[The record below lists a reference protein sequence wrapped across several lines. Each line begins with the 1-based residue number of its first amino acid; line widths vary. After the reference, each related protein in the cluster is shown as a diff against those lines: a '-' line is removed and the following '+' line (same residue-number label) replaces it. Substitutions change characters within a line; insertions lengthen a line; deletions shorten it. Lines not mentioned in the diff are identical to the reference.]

1 MALPIALDQGLID
14 SIATEFQLRAPNK
27 RALRKLIYHL
37 TGDFDPQ
44 DPMVMH
50 MATGAG
56 KTYLMAA
63 LIEYLSRFGVKNVM
77 VVVPPSTVLENKTVQ
92 NFTQGSRRFVEGFSA
107 APQVVSPGNYGAWR
121 AGQSELFRDAA
132 DGPMVYVFN
141 VSQLITPKKAN
152 AAAGTADGMRRKI
165 RDHQEESGSLYDYLV
180 NLDDLVVIADESHLF
195 GTSAKV
201 FNQALKDLRP
211 AATIGLTAS
220 AADTDHVIFHYPL
233 YSAIEDG
240 YVKSPMLVYR
250 ENGYPKDSAEER
262 QLLDAVSL
270 LRNKEA
276 AYNAYGQANYP
287 GEADVKKRTKPLLFV
302 ICENVA
308 HAGLVT
314 EILRGKGYF
323 NNDDAVLQFDNKHND
338 AETLHRLDTLDSPLS
353 PVRAIVSVDRL
364 KEGWD
369 TKRVAVM
376 CALRAMSSGI
386 LTQQTMGRGLRLPFG
401 ARTGIAELDQLDILS
416 HKSFK
421 SLLEDED
428 VLRSFGLSDAARGS
442 ISGKD
447 VEGRFRGGGNLAST
461 TNSTGENTSED
472 TTSQLTYHSSGTT
485 EEQSST
491 STSGVTGALGT
502 TAQVTGGRS
511 GGVSFRKFGDDEDM
525 HNTSYIPANEIRV
538 NDQFAGHTF
547 LFPTTV
553 MAKATTPFYLSHIDD
568 EDIIRAARRVS
579 DSKEALTREEIIV
592 RKSKLAT
599 KRTIDAEVESAP
611 VAETKVISEITRRVF
626 GLGIVTQDRKNAVA
640 MSEYVLPTFLAN
652 TVVDRWTE
660 KAKQSAVEELVAL
673 VNAKAK
679 EHASNLQTETT
690 ITPVALPV
698 DEVVSLPFGKEVL
711 QQLSKDQQAKFRPRE
726 FYDGWNRGLFPAA
739 SFDSWGGEYLLAL
752 LLNYTSDIVWWK
764 RLYPADGAS
773 IMYSTRDTYYPDFVA
788 QDADGIM
795 WIIEGKSDKGRDD
808 ETVQA
813 KRAAARILVR
823 EILGED
829 GFVGQKWGYVI
840 AYESDIRAS
849 ESWEDLKRKSNPGLL
864 SHG

>member
-14 SIATEFQLRAPNK
+14 SIASEFQLRDPNK

-37 TGDFDPQ
+37 TGDFDPLE
-44 DPMVMH
+44 PMVMH

-92 NFTQGSRRFVEGFSA
+92 NFSQGSRRYVDGFSS

-121 AGQSELFRDAA
+121 AGQSELFRNAA

-141 VSQLITPKKAN
+141 VSQLIEPKKVN
-152 AAAGTADGMRRKI
+152 ARAGTEEGMRRKI

-195 GTSAKV
+195 GTSAKA

-220 AADTDHVIFHYPL
+220 ASDTDHVIFHYPL

-276 AYNAYGQANYP
+276 AYEAFGKANFP
-287 GEADVKKRTKPLLFV
+287 GESGETYRTKPLLFV

-308 HAGLVT
+308 HAEEVT
-314 EILRGKGYF
+314 RILQGPSYF
-323 NNDDAVLQFDNKHND
+323 GSTEAVLQFDNKHDD
-338 AETLHRLDTLDSPLS
+338 AVTMRRLDELDSPAS
-353 PVRAIVSVDRL
+353 TVRAIVSVDRL

-376 CALRAMSSGI
+376 CALRAMSSDI

-401 ARTGIAELDQLDILS
+401 ARTGVAELDQLDILS

-421 SLLEDED
+421 SLLKDED
-428 VLRSFGLSDAARGS
+428 VLRSFGLGDAAQGAISGMDVEESFRQGEGQVQPNPNDPSSELQRGS
-442 ISGKD
+442 TS
-447 VEGRFRGGGNLAST
+447 AST
-461 TNSTGENTSED
+461 AWPTTPSGETTDVPSDIGTRASE
-472 TTSQLTYHSSGTT
+472 T
-485 EEQSST
+485 
-491 STSGVTGALGT
+491 V
-502 TAQVTGGRS
+502 QVTGGYT
-511 GGVSFRKFGDDEDM
+511 GGVSFRRVGDNETMQRAD
-525 HNTSYIPANEIRV
+525 YIPATEFRV
-538 NDQFAGHTF
+538 NEQFAGKTF
-547 LFPTTV
+547 LFPSTV
-553 MAKATTPFYLSHIDD
+553 MAKSTTPFLLSHIDD
-568 EDIIRAARRVS
+568 EDIIRAARRVA
-579 DSKEALTREEIIV
+579 DSKEALTREEIVV
-592 RKSKLAT
+592 RKSKLDT
-599 KRTIDAEVESAP
+599 KRSTDAEVESAP
-611 VAETKVISEITRRVF
+611 VAEDTVIGELTRRVF
-626 GLGIVTQDRKNAVA
+626 GLGVVTQDKKNAITLA
-640 MSEYVLPTFLAN
+640 QYVLPTFMAN
-652 TVVDRWTE
+652 AGIDHWTE
-660 KAKQSAVEELVAL
+660 KAKQSAVDELVAL
-673 VNAKAK
+673 VNEKARQ
-679 EHASNLQTETT
+679 HASSLQTETS
-690 ITPVALPV
+690 IVPVELPI
-698 DEVVSLPFGKEVL
+698 DEVVTLPFGKEVL
-711 QQLSKDQQAKFRPRE
+711 HQLSKDQQAKFKPRE

-764 RLYPADGAS
+764 RLYSTDGAS
-773 IMYSTRDTYYPDFVA
+773 IMYTTRDTYYPDFVA
-788 QDADGIM
+788 QDSDGTM

-813 KRAAARILVR
+813 KRAAARVLVR
-823 EILGED
+823 ELLGEEE
-829 GFVGQKWGYVI
+829 FVGQKWGYVI

-849 ESWEDLKRKSNPGLL
+849 ESWADLKRKSNP
-864 SHG
+864 SV

>member
-14 SIATEFQLRAPNK
+14 SIATEFQLRDPNK
-27 RALRKLIYHL
+27 RALRELIYHL
-37 TGDFDPQ
+37 TGDFDPLE
-44 DPMVMH
+44 PMVMH

-92 NFTQGSRRFVEGFSA
+92 NFTQGSRRYVDGFSS

-121 AGQSELFRDAA
+121 AGQSELFRNAA

-141 VSQLITPKKAN
+141 VSQLIEPKKVN
-152 AAAGTADGMRRKI
+152 ARAGTEEGMRRKI

-195 GTSAKV
+195 GTSARA

-220 AADTDHVIFHYPL
+220 ASDTDHVVFHYPL

-276 AYNAYGQANYP
+276 AYEAYGKANFP
-287 GEADVKKRTKPLLFV
+287 GETGEAKRTKPLLFV
-302 ICENVA
+302 VCESVA
-308 HAGLVT
+308 HAGDVT
-314 EILRGKGYF
+314 KILQGPGYF
-323 NNDDAVLQFDNKHND
+323 GDPEAVLQFDNKHND
-338 AETLHRLDTLDSPLS
+338 AITLRRLDELDSPAS
-353 PVRAIVSVDRL
+353 TVRAIVSVDRL

-376 CALRAMSSGI
+376 CALRAMSSDI

-401 ARTGIAELDQLDILS
+401 ARTGVAELDQLDILS

-421 SLLEDED
+421 SLLKDED
-428 VLRSFGLSDAARGS
+428 VLRSFGLGDAAPGAV
-442 ISGKD
+442 SGKD
-447 VEGRFRGGGNLAST
+447 VEESFCQDEGQVQPNPDDPSPETQRGSSSGST
-461 TNSTGENTSED
+461 AWP
-472 TTSQLTYHSSGTT
+472 TTSSGEATDGP
-485 EEQSST
+485 SDI
-491 STSGVTGALGT
+491 GT
-502 TAQVTGGRS
+502 TAGETTQVTGGNT
-511 GGVSFRKFGDDEDM
+511 GGVSFRRVGDNETMQRAD
-525 HNTSYIPANEIRV
+525 YIPATEIRV
-538 NDQFAGHTF
+538 NEQFAGKTF
-547 LFPTTV
+547 LFPSTV
-553 MAKATTPFYLSHIDD
+553 MAKSTTPFLLSHIDD
-568 EDIIRAARRVS
+568 EDIIRAARRVA
-579 DSKEALTREEIIV
+579 DSKEGLTREEIVV
-592 RKSKLAT
+592 RKSKLDT
-599 KRTIDAEVESAP
+599 KRTTDAEVESAP
-611 VAETKVISEITRRVF
+611 VTEDAVINELTQRVF
-626 GLGIVTQDRKNAVA
+626 GLGVVTQDTKNTVTFAQ
-640 MSEYVLPTFLAN
+640 YVLPTFMAN
-652 TVVDRWTE
+652 AGIDHWTE
-660 KAKQSAVEELVAL
+660 KAKQSAVDELVAL
-673 VNAKAK
+673 VNEKSRQ
-679 EHASNLQTETT
+679 HASSLQTETT
-690 ITPVALPV
+690 IVPVELPI
-698 DEVVSLPFGKEVL
+698 DEVVTLPFGKEVL
-711 QQLSKDQQAKFRPRE
+711 QQLSKDQQAKFKPRE
-726 FYDGWNRGLFPAA
+726 FYDGWSRGLFPAA

-764 RLYPADGAS
+764 RLYSTDGAS
-773 IMYSTRDTYYPDFVA
+773 IMYTTRDTYYPDFVA
-788 QDADGIM
+788 QDSDGTM

-813 KRAAARILVR
+813 KRAAARVLVR
-823 EILGED
+823 ELLGEED
-829 GFVGQKWGYVI
+829 FVGQKWGYVI

-849 ESWEDLKRKSNPGLL
+849 ESWEDLKRKSNPGA
-864 SHG
+864 

>member
-14 SIATEFQLRAPNK
+14 SIATEFQLRDPNK

-44 DPMVMH
+44 EPMVMH

-63 LIEYLSRFGVKNVM
+63 LIEYLSRFGMKNAM

-92 NFTQGSRRFVEGFSA
+92 NFTQGSRRYVDGFSS
-107 APQVVSPGNYGAWR
+107 APQVVSPGSYGAWR
-121 AGQSELFRDAA
+121 AGQHELLRDTS
-132 DGPMVYVFN
+132 DGSMVFVFN
-141 VSQLITPKKAN
+141 VSQLIAPKKAN
-152 AAAGTADGMRRKI
+152 AGADTTDGMRRKI

-180 NLDDLVVIADESHLF
+180 NLEDLVVIADESHLF
-195 GTSAKV
+195 GTSAKA

-276 AYNAYGQANYP
+276 AYEAYGKANFP
-287 GEADVKKRTKPLLFV
+287 GEAGEEKRTKPLLFV

-308 HAGLVT
+308 HATEVT
-314 EILRGKGYF
+314 ALLQGPGYF
-323 NNDDAVLQFDNKHND
+323 GDPEAVLQFDNKHND
-338 AETLHRLDTLDSPLS
+338 AVTLRRLDQLDSPAS
-353 PVRAIVSVDRL
+353 TVRAIVSVDRL

-376 CALRAMSSGI
+376 CALRAMSSDI

-421 SLLEDED
+421 SLLKDED
-428 VLRSFGLSDAARGS
+428 VLRSFGLSDAAEGT
-442 ISGKD
+442 ISGMD
-447 VEGRFRGGGNLAST
+447 VEESFRQGEGQVQPNTNDLALETQTGSGSGST
-461 TNSTGENTSED
+461 AWPVTPAGEATDGPSDIGTKAGE
-472 TTSQLTYHSSGTT
+472 TT
-485 EEQSST
+485 
-491 STSGVTGALGT
+491 
-502 TAQVTGGRS
+502 QVTGGHS
-511 GGVSFRKFGDDEDM
+511 GGVSFRRVGDNETMQRAD
-525 HNTSYIPANEIRV
+525 YIPATEIRV
-538 NDQFAGHTF
+538 NAEFAGKTF
-547 LFPTTV
+547 LFPSTV
-553 MAKATTPFYLSHIDD
+553 MAKSTTPFLLSHIDE
-568 EDIIRAARRVS
+568 EDIVRAARRVA
-579 DSKEALTREEIIV
+579 DSKEALTREEIVV
-592 RKSKLAT
+592 RKSKLDT
-599 KRTIDAEVESAP
+599 KRTTDAEVESAP
-611 VAETKVISEITRRVF
+611 VAEDAVIGELTRRVF
-626 GLGIVTQDRKNAVA
+626 GLGVVTQDKKNAITLA
-640 MSEYVLPTFLAN
+640 QYVLPTFMTNAGI
-652 TVVDRWTE
+652 DHWTE
-660 KAKQSAVEELVAL
+660 KAKQSAVDELVAL
-673 VNAKAK
+673 VNDKARQ
-679 EHASNLQTETT
+679 HASNLQTETS
-690 ITPVALPV
+690 IVPVKLPIDQAV
-698 DEVVSLPFGKEVL
+698 ALPFGKEVL
-711 QQLSKDQQAKFRPRE
+711 QQLSKDQQAKFKPRE

-764 RLYPADGAS
+764 RLYSTDGAS
-773 IMYSTRDTYYPDFVA
+773 IMYTTRDTYYPDFVA
-788 QDADGIM
+788 QDSDGTM

-813 KRAAARILVR
+813 KRAAARVLVR
-823 EILGED
+823 ELLGEED
-829 GFVGQKWGYVI
+829 FVGQKWGYAI

-849 ESWEDLKRKSNPGLL
+849 ESWEDLKRKSNPGA
-864 SHG
+864 

>member
-14 SIATEFQLRAPNK
+14 SIATEFQLRDPNK

-37 TGDFDPQ
+37 TGDFDPLE
-44 DPMVMH
+44 PMVMH

-92 NFTQGSRRFVEGFSA
+92 NFTQGSRRYVDGFSS

-121 AGQSELFRDAA
+121 ADQSELFRNAA

-141 VSQLITPKKAN
+141 VSQLIEPKRAN
-152 AAAGTADGMRRKI
+152 AAADTKDGMRRKI

-195 GTSAKV
+195 GTSAKA
-201 FNQALKDLRP
+201 FNKALKDLRP

-220 AADTDHVIFHYPL
+220 ASDTDHVIFHYPL

-276 AYNAYGQANYP
+276 AYEAYGKANFP
-287 GEADVKKRTKPLLFV
+287 GETGERKRTKPLLFV
-302 ICENVA
+302 VCESVA
-308 HAGLVT
+308 HAGEVT
-314 EILRGKGYF
+314 KILQGPGYF
-323 NNDDAVLQFDNKHND
+323 GDPEAVLQFDNKHND
-338 AETLHRLDTLDSPLS
+338 AVTLRRLDELDSPAS
-353 PVRAIVSVDRL
+353 TVRAIVSVDRL

-376 CALRAMSSGI
+376 CALRAMSSDI

-401 ARTGIAELDQLDILS
+401 ARTGVAELDQLDILS

-421 SLLEDED
+421 ALLKDED
-428 VLRSFGLSDAARGS
+428 VLRSFGLGDAAQGA
-442 ISGKD
+442 ISGMD
-447 VEGRFRGGGNLAST
+447 VEESFRQGEGQVQPNTNNPST
-461 TNSTGENTSED
+461 ETQRG
-472 TTSQLTYHSSGTT
+472 
-485 EEQSST
+485 
-491 STSGVTGALGT
+491 STSGSPAWPTTSSSETTEAPSDTGT
-502 TAQVTGGRS
+502 TAGETTQVTGGNT
-511 GGVSFRKFGDDEDM
+511 GGVSFRRVGDNETIQRAD
-525 HNTSYIPANEIRV
+525 YIPATEIRV
-538 NDQFAGHTF
+538 NEQFAGKTF
-547 LFPTTV
+547 LFPSTV
-553 MAKATTPFYLSHIDD
+553 MAKSTTPFLLSHIDD
-568 EDIIRAARRVS
+568 EDIIRAARRVA
-579 DSKEALTREEIIV
+579 DSKEALTREEIVV
-592 RKSKLAT
+592 RKSKLDT
-599 KRTIDAEVESAP
+599 KRTTDAEVESAP
-611 VAETKVISEITRRVF
+611 VAEDDVIGELTRRVF
-626 GLGIVTQDRKNAVA
+626 GLGVVTQNKKNAITLA
-640 MSEYVLPTFLAN
+640 QYVLPTFMAN
-652 TVVDRWTE
+652 AGIDHWTE
-660 KAKQSAVEELVAL
+660 KAKQSAVDELVAL
-673 VNAKAK
+673 VNEKARQ
-679 EHASNLQTETT
+679 HASSLQTETT
-690 ITPVALPV
+690 IVPVELPI
-698 DEVVSLPFGKEVL
+698 DEVVTLPFGKEVL
-711 QQLSKDQQAKFRPRE
+711 QQLSKDQQAKFKPRE

-764 RLYPADGAS
+764 RLYSTDGAS
-773 IMYSTRDTYYPDFVA
+773 IMYTTRDTYYPDFVA
-788 QDADGIM
+788 QDSDGTM

-813 KRAAARILVR
+813 KRAAARVLVR
-823 EILGED
+823 ELLGEED
-829 GFVGQKWGYVI
+829 FVGQKWGYVI

-849 ESWEDLKRKSNPGLL
+849 ESWEDLKRKSNPGA
-864 SHG
+864 

>member
-14 SIATEFQLRAPNK
+14 SIATEFQLRDPNK

-37 TGDFDPQ
+37 TGDFDPLE
-44 DPMVMH
+44 PMVMH

-92 NFTQGSRRFVEGFSA
+92 NFTQGSRRYVDGFSS

-121 AGQSELFRDAA
+121 AGQSELFRNAA

-141 VSQLITPKKAN
+141 VSQLIEPKIAN
-152 AAAGTADGMRRKI
+152 AGADTKDGMRRKI

-195 GTSAKV
+195 GTSAKA
-201 FNQALKDLRP
+201 FNKALKDLRP

-220 AADTDHVIFHYPL
+220 ASDTDHVIFDYPL

-276 AYNAYGQANYP
+276 AYEAYGQANFP
-287 GEADVKKRTKPLLFV
+287 GGAREKKRTKPLLFV
-302 ICENVA
+302 VCESVA
-308 HAGLVT
+308 HAGDVT
-314 EILRGKGYF
+314 KILQGPGYF
-323 NNDDAVLQFDNKHND
+323 GDPEAVLQFDNKHND
-338 AETLHRLDTLDSPLS
+338 AATLRRLDELDSPAS
-353 PVRAIVSVDRL
+353 TVRAIVSVDRL

-376 CALRAMSSGI
+376 CALRAMSSDI

-401 ARTGIAELDQLDILS
+401 ARTGVAELDQLDILS

-421 SLLEDED
+421 SLLKDED
-428 VLRSFGLSDAARGS
+428 VLRSFGLGDAAQGA
-442 ISGKD
+442 ISGMD
-447 VEGRFRGGGNLAST
+447 VEESFRQDEGQVQPNTNDPSSETPGGSVSGSTVWPETQADEVTDDPSAIGTAASET
-461 TNSTGENTSED
+461 T
-472 TTSQLTYHSSGTT
+472 
-485 EEQSST
+485 
-491 STSGVTGALGT
+491 
-502 TAQVTGGRS
+502 QVTGGHN
-511 GGVSFRKFGDDEDM
+511 GGVSFRRVGDNETMQRAD
-525 HNTSYIPANEIRV
+525 YIPATEIRV
-538 NDQFAGHTF
+538 NEQFAGKTF
-547 LFPTTV
+547 LFPSTV
-553 MAKATTPFYLSHIDD
+553 MAKSTTPFLLTHIDE
-568 EDIIRAARRVS
+568 EDIIRAARRVA
-579 DSKEALTREEIIV
+579 DSKEALTREEIVV
-592 RKSKLAT
+592 RKSKLDT
-599 KRTIDAEVESAP
+599 KRTTDAEVESAP
-611 VAETKVISEITRRVF
+611 VAEDAVIGELTRRVF
-626 GLGIVTQDRKNAVA
+626 GLGVVTQDKKNAITLA
-640 MSEYVLPTFLAN
+640 QYVLPTFLAN
-652 TVVDRWTE
+652 AGIDHWTE
-660 KAKQSAVEELVAL
+660 KAKQSAVDELVAL
-673 VNAKAK
+673 VNDKAK
-679 EHASNLQTETT
+679 EHASSLRTETT
-690 ITPVALPV
+690 IVPVELPI
-698 DEVVSLPFGKEVL
+698 DQVVTLPFGKEVL
-711 QQLSKDQQAKFRPRE
+711 QQLSKDQQAKFKPRE

-764 RLYPADGAS
+764 RLYSADGGS
-773 IMYSTRDTYYPDFVA
+773 IMYTTRDTYYPDFVA
-788 QDADGIM
+788 QDASGTM

-813 KRAAARILVR
+813 KRAAARVLVR
-823 EILGED
+823 ELLGEED
-829 GFVGQKWGYVI
+829 FVGQKWGYVI

-849 ESWEDLKRKSNPGLL
+849 ESWEDLKRKSNPGA
-864 SHG
+864 

>member
-14 SIATEFQLRAPNK
+14 SIATEFQLRDPNK
-27 RALRKLIYHL
+27 RALRELIYHL
-37 TGDFDPQ
+37 TGDFDPLE
-44 DPMVMH
+44 PMVMH

-92 NFTQGSRRFVEGFSA
+92 NFTQGSRRYVDGFSS

-121 AGQSELFRDAA
+121 AGQSELSHNAA
-132 DGPMVYVFN
+132 DGPMVFVFN
-141 VSQLITPKKAN
+141 VSQLIEPKKVN
-152 AAAGTADGMRRKI
+152 ARAGTEEGMRRKI

-195 GTSAKV
+195 GTSAKA

-220 AADTDHVIFHYPL
+220 ASDTDHVIFHYPL

-276 AYNAYGQANYP
+276 AYEAYGKANFP
-287 GEADVKKRTKPLLFV
+287 GKAGERKRTKPLLFV
-302 ICENVA
+302 VCENVA
-308 HAGLVT
+308 HAGEVT
-314 EILRGKGYF
+314 KILQGPGYF
-323 NNDDAVLQFDNKHND
+323 GDPEAVLQFDNKHND
-338 AETLHRLDTLDSPLS
+338 AVTLRRLDDLDSPDS
-353 PVRAIVSVDRL
+353 TVRAIVSVDRL

-376 CALRAMSSGI
+376 CALRAMSSDI

-401 ARTGIAELDQLDILS
+401 ARTGVDELDQLDILS

-421 SLLEDED
+421 SLLKDED
-428 VLRSFGLSDAARGS
+428 VLQSFGLGDAAQGT
-442 ISGKD
+442 ISGMD
-447 VEGRFRGGGNLAST
+447 VEESFRKGVEQVQPNTNDPST
-461 TNSTGENTSED
+461 ETQKESAAGSTAWPTPPSGEATDVTSDIGTKAGE
-472 TTSQLTYHSSGTT
+472 TT
-485 EEQSST
+485 
-491 STSGVTGALGT
+491 
-502 TAQVTGGRS
+502 QVTGGHT
-511 GGVSFRKFGDDEDM
+511 GGVSFRRVGDNETIQGAD
-525 HNTSYIPANEIRV
+525 YIPATEIRV
-538 NDQFAGHTF
+538 NEQFAGRTF
-547 LFPTTV
+547 LFPSTV
-553 MAKATTPFYLSHIDD
+553 MAKSTTPFLLTHIDD
-568 EDIIRAARRVS
+568 EDIIRAARRVA
-579 DSKEALTREEIIV
+579 DSKEALTREEIVV
-592 RKSKLAT
+592 RKSKLDT
-599 KRTIDAEVESAP
+599 KRTTDAEVESAP
-611 VAETKVISEITRRVF
+611 VAEDAVIGELTRRVF
-626 GLGIVTQDRKNAVA
+626 GLGVVTQDKKNATILA
-640 MSEYVLPTFLAN
+640 QYVLPTFMAN
-652 TVVDRWTE
+652 AGIVHWTE
-660 KAKQSAVEELVAL
+660 KAKQSAVDELVAL
-673 VNAKAK
+673 VNEKARQ
-679 EHASNLQTETT
+679 HASSLQTETT
-690 ITPVALPV
+690 IVPVELPI
-698 DEVVSLPFGKEVL
+698 DEVVTLPFGKEVL
-711 QQLSKDQQAKFRPRE
+711 QQLSKDQQAKFKPRE

-764 RLYPADGAS
+764 RLYSTDCAS
-773 IMYSTRDTYYPDFVA
+773 IMYTTRDTYYPDFVA
-788 QDADGIM
+788 QDSDGTM

-813 KRAAARILVR
+813 KRAAARVLVR
-823 EILGED
+823 ELLGEED
-829 GFVGQKWGYVI
+829 FVGQKWGYVI

-849 ESWEDLKRKSNPGLL
+849 ESWEDLRRKSNPAP
-864 SHG
+864 

>member
-14 SIATEFQLRAPNK
+14 SIATEFQLRDPNK
-27 RALRKLIYHL
+27 RALRELIYHL
-37 TGDFDPQ
+37 TGDFDPLE
-44 DPMVMH
+44 PMVMH

-92 NFTQGSRRFVEGFSA
+92 NFTQGSRRYVDGFSS

-121 AGQSELFRDAA
+121 AGQSELFRNAA

-141 VSQLITPKKAN
+141 VSQLIEPKKVN
-152 AAAGTADGMRRKI
+152 ARAGTEEGMRRKI

-195 GTSAKV
+195 GTSAKA

-220 AADTDHVIFHYPL
+220 ASDTDHVIFHYPL
-233 YSAIEDG
+233 FSAIEDG

-276 AYNAYGQANYP
+276 AYEAYGKANFP
-287 GEADVKKRTKPLLFV
+287 GETGEAKRTKPLLFV
-302 ICENVA
+302 VCESVA
-308 HAGLVT
+308 HAEQVT
-314 EILRGKGYF
+314 KLLQGPGYF
-323 NNDDAVLQFDNKHND
+323 GDPEAVLQFDNKHND
-338 AETLHRLDTLDSPLS
+338 AVTLRRLDELDSPAS
-353 PVRAIVSVDRL
+353 TVRAIVSVDRL

-376 CALRAMSSGI
+376 CALRAMSSDI

-401 ARTGIAELDQLDILS
+401 ARTGVAELDQLDILS

-421 SLLEDED
+421 SLLKDED
-428 VLRSFGLSDAARGS
+428 VLRSFGLGDAAQGAISGMDVEESFRQDEGQVQSNPDDPSTETQRGS
-442 ISGKD
+442 FSG
-447 VEGRFRGGGNLAST
+447 ST
-461 TNSTGENTSED
+461 AWP
-472 TTSQLTYHSSGTT
+472 TTSSGEATDGP
-485 EEQSST
+485 SDI
-491 STSGVTGALGT
+491 GT
-502 TAQVTGGRS
+502 TAGETTQVTGGNT
-511 GGVSFRKFGDDEDM
+511 GGVSFRRVGDNETMQRAD
-525 HNTSYIPANEIRV
+525 YIPATEIRV
-538 NDQFAGHTF
+538 NEQFVGKTF
-547 LFPTTV
+547 LFPSTV
-553 MAKATTPFYLSHIDD
+553 MAKSTTPFLLSHIDD

-579 DSKEALTREEIIV
+579 DSKEALTREEIVV
-592 RKSKLAT
+592 RKSMLDT
-599 KRTIDAEVESAP
+599 KRTTDAEVESAP
-611 VAETKVISEITRRVF
+611 VAEDTVISELTRRVF
-626 GLGIVTQDRKNAVA
+626 GLGVVTQDKKNAITLA
-640 MSEYVLPTFLAN
+640 QYVLPVFMAN
-652 TVVDRWTE
+652 AGIDHWTE
-660 KAKQSAVEELVAL
+660 KAKQSAVDELVAL
-673 VNAKAK
+673 VNDKARQ
-679 EHASNLQTETT
+679 HASSLQTETT
-690 ITPVALPV
+690 IVPVELPI
-698 DEVVSLPFGKEVL
+698 DEVVTLPFGKEVL

-764 RLYPADGAS
+764 RLYSTDGAS
-773 IMYSTRDTYYPDFVA
+773 IMYNTRDTYYPDFVA
-788 QDADGIM
+788 QDSDGTM

-813 KRAAARILVR
+813 KRAAARVLVR
-823 EILGED
+823 ELLGEED
-829 GFVGQKWGYVI
+829 FVGQKWGYVI

-849 ESWEDLKRKSNPGLL
+849 ESWEDLKRKSNPTP
-864 SHG
+864 

>member
-14 SIATEFQLRAPNK
+14 SIATEFQLRDPNK

-44 DPMVMH
+44 EPMVMH

-63 LIEYLSRFGVKNVM
+63 LIEYLSRFGMKNAM

-92 NFTQGSRRFVEGFSA
+92 NFTQGSRRYVDGFSS
-107 APQVVSPGNYGAWR
+107 APQVVSPGSYGAWR
-121 AGQSELFRDAA
+121 AGQHELFRDTS
-132 DGPMVYVFN
+132 DGSMVFVFN
-141 VSQLITPKKAN
+141 VSQLIAPKKAN
-152 AAAGTADGMRRKI
+152 AGADTTDGMRRKI

-180 NLDDLVVIADESHLF
+180 NLEDLVVIADESHLF
-195 GTSAKV
+195 GTSAKA

-276 AYNAYGQANYP
+276 AYEAYGKANFP
-287 GEADVKKRTKPLLFV
+287 GEAGEEKRTKPLLFV

-308 HAGLVT
+308 HATEVT
-314 EILRGKGYF
+314 ALLQGPGYF
-323 NNDDAVLQFDNKHND
+323 GDPEAVLQFDNKHND
-338 AETLHRLDTLDSPLS
+338 AVTLRRLDQLDSPAS
-353 PVRAIVSVDRL
+353 TVRAIVSVDRL

-376 CALRAMSSGI
+376 CALRAMSSDI

-421 SLLEDED
+421 SLLKDED
-428 VLRSFGLSDAARGS
+428 VLRSFGLSDAAEGT
-442 ISGKD
+442 ISGMD
-447 VEGRFRGGGNLAST
+447 VEESFRQGEGQVQPNTNDLALETQTGSGSGST
-461 TNSTGENTSED
+461 AWPVTPAGEATDGPSDIGTMAGE
-472 TTSQLTYHSSGTT
+472 TT
-485 EEQSST
+485 
-491 STSGVTGALGT
+491 
-502 TAQVTGGRS
+502 QVTGGHS
-511 GGVSFRKFGDDEDM
+511 GGVSFRRVGDNETMQRAD
-525 HNTSYIPANEIRV
+525 YIPATEIRV
-538 NDQFAGHTF
+538 NAEFAGKTF
-547 LFPTTV
+547 LFPSTV
-553 MAKATTPFYLSHIDD
+553 MAKSTTPFLLSHIDE
-568 EDIIRAARRVS
+568 EDIVRAARRVA
-579 DSKEALTREEIIV
+579 DSKEALTREEIVV
-592 RKSKLAT
+592 RKSKLDT
-599 KRTIDAEVESAP
+599 KRTTDAEVESAP
-611 VAETKVISEITRRVF
+611 VAEDAVIGELTRRVF
-626 GLGIVTQDRKNAVA
+626 GLGVVTQDKKNAITLA
-640 MSEYVLPTFLAN
+640 QYVLPTFMTNAGI
-652 TVVDRWTE
+652 DHWTE
-660 KAKQSAVEELVAL
+660 KAKQSAVDELVAL
-673 VNAKAK
+673 VNDKARQ
-679 EHASNLQTETT
+679 HASNLQTETS
-690 ITPVALPV
+690 IVPVKLPIDQAV
-698 DEVVSLPFGKEVL
+698 ALPFGKEVL
-711 QQLSKDQQAKFRPRE
+711 QQLSKDQQAKFKPRE

-764 RLYPADGAS
+764 RLYSTDGAS
-773 IMYSTRDTYYPDFVA
+773 IMYTTRDTYYPDFVA
-788 QDADGIM
+788 QDSDGTM

-813 KRAAARILVR
+813 KRAAARVLVR
-823 EILGED
+823 ELLGEED
-829 GFVGQKWGYVI
+829 FVGQKWGYAI

-849 ESWEDLKRKSNPGLL
+849 ESWEDLKRKSNPGA
-864 SHG
+864 

>member
-14 SIATEFQLRAPNK
+14 SIATEFQLRDPNK

-37 TGDFDPQ
+37 TGDFNPLE
-44 DPMVMH
+44 PMVMH

-92 NFTQGSRRFVEGFSA
+92 NFTQGSRRYVDGFSS

-121 AGQSELFRDAA
+121 SGQSELFRNAA

-141 VSQLITPKKAN
+141 VSQLIEPKKVN
-152 AAAGTADGMRRKI
+152 ARAGTEEGMRRKI

-195 GTSAKV
+195 GTSAKA

-220 AADTDHVIFHYPL
+220 ASDTDHVIFHYPL

-276 AYNAYGQANYP
+276 AYEAYGQANFP
-287 GEADVKKRTKPLLFV
+287 GEAGEKKRTKPLLFV
-302 ICENVA
+302 VCESVA
-308 HAGLVT
+308 HAGEVT
-314 EILRGKGYF
+314 KILQGPGYF
-323 NNDDAVLQFDNKHND
+323 GDPDAVLQFDNKHND
-338 AETLHRLDTLDSPLS
+338 AVTLSRLDELDSPAS
-353 PVRAIVSVDRL
+353 TVRAIVSVDRL

-376 CALRAMSSGI
+376 CALRAMSSDI

-401 ARTGIAELDQLDILS
+401 ARTGVAELDQLDILS

-421 SLLEDED
+421 SLLKDED
-428 VLRSFGLSDAARGS
+428 VLRSFGLGDAAQGA
-442 ISGKD
+442 ISGMD
-447 VEGRFRGGGNLAST
+447 VEESFRQ
-461 TNSTGENTSED
+461 GEGQVQPNPNGLSSEAE
-472 TTSQLTYHSSGTT
+472 TSSGSGSTAWPDTPTAEATDGASDIGTKAGETT
-485 EEQSST
+485 
-491 STSGVTGALGT
+491 
-502 TAQVTGGRS
+502 QVTGGNA
-511 GGVSFRKFGDDEDM
+511 GGVSFRRVGDNETMQRAD
-525 HNTSYIPANEIRV
+525 YIPATEIRV
-538 NDQFAGHTF
+538 NEHFAGKTF
-547 LFPTTV
+547 LFPSAV
-553 MAKATTPFYLSHIDD
+553 MAKSTTPFLLTHIHE
-568 EDIIRAARRVS
+568 EDIIRAARRVA
-579 DSKEALTREEIIV
+579 DSKEALTREEIVV
-592 RKSKLAT
+592 RRSKLDT
-599 KRTIDAEVESAP
+599 KRTTDAEVESAP
-611 VAETKVISEITRRVF
+611 VAEDDVIGELTRRVF
-626 GLGIVTQDRKNAVA
+626 GLGVVTQDKKNAITLA
-640 MSEYVLPTFLAN
+640 QYVLPTFMAN
-652 TVVDRWTE
+652 AGIDHWTE
-660 KAKQSAVEELVAL
+660 KAKQSAVDELVAL
-673 VNAKAK
+673 VNDKAQQ
-679 EHASNLQTETT
+679 HASSLQTETT
-690 ITPVALPV
+690 IVPVELPI
-698 DEVVSLPFGKEVL
+698 DEVVTLPFGKEVL
-711 QQLSKDQQAKFRPRE
+711 QQLSKDQQAKFKPRE

-764 RLYPADGAS
+764 RLYSTDGAS
-773 IMYSTRDTYYPDFVA
+773 IMYTTRDTYYPDFVA
-788 QDADGIM
+788 QDSDGTM

-813 KRAAARILVR
+813 KRAAARVLVR
-823 EILGED
+823 ELLGEED
-829 GFVGQKWGYVI
+829 FVGQKWGYVI

-849 ESWEDLKRKSNPGLL
+849 ESWEDLKRKSNPGA
-864 SHG
+864 